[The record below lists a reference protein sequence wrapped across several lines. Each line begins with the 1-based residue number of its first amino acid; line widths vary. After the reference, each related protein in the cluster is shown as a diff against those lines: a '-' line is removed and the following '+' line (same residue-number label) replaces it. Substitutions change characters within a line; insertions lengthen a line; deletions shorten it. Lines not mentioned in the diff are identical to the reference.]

1 MKRTVLTGMLVL
13 ATMAAALA
21 GPVGGRKA
29 AVDTVLP
36 RHTDVYNVRCIAD
49 ERTLAVAVADAD
61 IDMKVY
67 DENGHLI
74 ASDTDLDGT
83 PICTWTPRWT
93 GNFRI
98 EIINAT
104 SRSVDYALGID

>member
-1 MKRTVLTGMLVL
+1 MKRIAL
-13 ATMAAALA
+13 AALFLLSTFAVAIA
-21 GPVGGRKA
+21 GPVGGRKL

-36 RHTDVYNVRCIAD
+36 RDTDVYNVRCEA
-49 ERTLAVAVADAD
+49 EKQTVAVAVADGD

-67 DENGHLI
+67 DQNGNLI

-104 SRSVDYALGID
+104 SRSQDYVLGIE

>member
-1 MKRTVLTGMLVL
+1 MKRIALAGLLVL
-13 ATMAAALA
+13 STLTVAMA
-21 GPVGGRKA
+21 GPVGGRKMS
-29 AVDTVLP
+29 VDTVLP
-36 RHTDVYNVRCIAD
+36 RDTDVYRVRCEAGKPTVAI
-49 ERTLAVAVADAD
+49 AVAQGD

-67 DENGHLI
+67 DENGKLI
-74 ASDTDLDGT
+74 DSDTDLDGT

-104 SRSVDYALGID
+104 GRSLDYVLGIE